1 MDHQIEVKYLGDLRT
16 ESLHLD
22 SKSTIISDAP
32 KDHDGLGRKF
42 APTDL
47 VVSALG
53 SCLLTIMGIVAK
65 RRKIDMSGSYAN
77 IEKTMSENPRR
88 ISSINVNI
96 YLSNNI
102 TNKDKNILYKASK
115 HCPVHNSLNNNIDI
129 KIIFKEFS
137 C

>member
-1 MDHQIEVKYLGDLRT
+1 MNHQIEIKYLGDLRT

-65 RRKIDMSGSYAN
+65 RHKINMNGSYAN
-77 IEKTMSENPRR
+77 IYKFMGKNPRR
-88 ISSINVNI
+88 IKEIKVDIFLCNQLKKSEI
-96 YLSNNI
+96 
-102 TNKDKNILYKASK
+102 KILKKAAE
-115 HCPVHNSLNNNIDI
+115 HCPVHNSLNENI
-129 KIIFKEFS
+129 KISILYK
-137 C
+137 